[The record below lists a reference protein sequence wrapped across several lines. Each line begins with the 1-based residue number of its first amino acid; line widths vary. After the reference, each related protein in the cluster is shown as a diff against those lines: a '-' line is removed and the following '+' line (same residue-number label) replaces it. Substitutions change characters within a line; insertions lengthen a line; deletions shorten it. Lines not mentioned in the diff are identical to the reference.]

1 MSIRDIGAA
10 VVVFL
15 VALPLCLGVALA
27 SLPADPTT
35 GEVPVGL
42 GILSGVVGGIVVG
55 ALAGSP
61 LQVSG
66 PAAGL
71 IASVLVIVNG
81 WGLEALGYAVIISGA
96 LQLGAAAFK
105 LGPWF
110 RAVSPALIG
119 GMLAGIGV
127 IIVMKMLHMV
137 VGATAPMGGL
147 NAAIAIPAVWT
158 DALSNAS
165 GQWSAGIGLATIAL
179 LVGWDRLAPKKVKM
193 VPGPLVAVLTV
204 TVLVAAFGLPV
215 DTVDLPGSLM
225 ASLNVPQLDSI
236 DLLIDPGFIGASVA
250 LGMIAAAESLLCAN
264 ATDLLHKGPRTNYNR
279 ELLALGVGNVVAGVL
294 GALPVTGVI
303 VRSSANIDAGAQTR
317 AAAIIHGFMLLILVA
332 AAPWLLEYIPVPA
345 LAGTLI
351 YVGGKLLAPQKV
363 MQLHREGQ
371 GEVWIFVITM
381 GSIFFV
387 GLLWGILIGL
397 AAALLKLLYAFSHV
411 DIDIMQNEDR
421 WDVDIHGAATF
432 VQLPRIAAALETIPE
447 EAEVHVHLGG
457 LAYVDHACAELLR
470 QHERRH
476 EEAGGKLVTEWDE
489 VTRLRES
496 RPLVERS
503 NGDGREDA
511 DAEDDASES
520 SDAEPER
527 TPR

>member
-10 VVVFL
+10 IVVFL

-27 SLPADPTT
+27 SLPVDPTT

-42 GILSGVVGGIVVG
+42 GIISGVVGGVIVG

-81 WGLEALGYAVIISGA
+81 WGLQALGLAVIISGA
-96 LQLGAAAFK
+96 LQLAAALFK

-147 NAAIAIPAVWT
+147 NAALAIPAVWHE
-158 DALSNAS
+158 ALSNAS
-165 GQWSAGIGLATIAL
+165 GQWSAGIGLLTVVL
-179 LVGWDRLAPKKVKM
+179 LVGWSRLTPKRLKM
-193 VPGPLVAVLTV
+193 IPGPLVAVLSV
-204 TVLVAAFGLPV
+204 TILVAVLDLPV
-215 DTVDLPGSLM
+215 ATVDLPGSLLG
-225 ASLNVPQLDSI
+225 SLNVPTFDSLSLLT
-236 DLLIDPGFIGASVA
+236 DLGFIGASVA

-279 ELLALGVGNVVAGVL
+279 ELLALGVGNVVAGAL

-317 AAAIIHGFMLLILVA
+317 WAAIIHGFMLLILVA

-345 LAGTLI
+345 LAGTLV
-351 YVGGKLLAPQKV
+351 YVGGKLLAPQKL
-363 MQLHREGQ
+363 MQLRREGG
-371 GEVWIFVITM
+371 GEAYIFVITV
-381 GSIFFV
+381 GAIFFV

-411 DIDIMQNEDR
+411 DIDVVENDGR

-432 VQLPRIAAALETIPE
+432 VQLPRIASALEQIPE
-447 EAEVHVHLGG
+447 DAEVHVHLGG

-470 QHERRH
+470 QHERIH
-476 EEAGGKLVTEWDE
+476 EDAGGKLITEWDE
-489 VTRLRES
+489 VTRLRDT
-496 RPLVERS
+496 RPLVGKTGEVEVQDDPDES
-503 NGDGREDA
+503 GD
-511 DAEDDASES
+511 DDSELES
-520 SDAEPER
+520 APG
-527 TPR
+527 

>member
-1 MSIRDIGAA
+1 MSVRDLGAA

-27 SLPADPTT
+27 SLPVDAVT

-42 GILSGVVGGIVVG
+42 GIISGVVGGIVVG

-81 WGLEALGYAVIISGA
+81 WGLAALGYAVIISGA
-96 LQLGAAAFK
+96 LQLAAATFR

-147 NAAIAIPAVWT
+147 NAALAIPAVWSE
-158 DALSNAS
+158 ALANSS
-165 GQWSAGIGLATIAL
+165 GQWSAGIGFLTIAL
-179 LVGWDRLAPKKVKM
+179 LVGWARFAPKKLKRI
-193 VPGPLVAVLTV
+193 PGPLVAVLTV
-204 TVLVAAFGLPV
+204 TILVTLFKLPV
-215 DTVDLPGSLM
+215 ATVDLPSSLF
-225 ASLNVPQLDSI
+225 ASLNVPRVS
-236 DLLIDPGFIGASVA
+236 DLSLLTDAGFIGAAVA
-250 LGMIAAAESLLCAN
+250 LGIIAAAESLLCAN
-264 ATDLLHKGPRTNYNR
+264 ATDLLHKGPRTDYNR
-279 ELLALGVGNVVAGVL
+279 ELLALGVGNIVAGFL

-303 VRSSANIDAGAQTR
+303 VRSSANIDAGAETR

-345 LAGTLI
+345 LAGTLV
-351 YVGGKLLAPQKV
+351 YVGGKLLAPQKIA
-363 MQLHREGQ
+363 QLRREG
-371 GEVWIFVITM
+371 GSEVWIFAITV
-381 GSIFFV
+381 GAIFFV

-397 AAALLKLLYAFSHV
+397 GAALLKLLYAFSHV
-411 DIDIMQNEDR
+411 DVDVVEKDGR

-432 VQLPRIAAALETIPE
+432 VQLPRIAAALEKIPE
-447 EAEVHVHLGG
+447 EAEVHIHLGG

-476 EEAGGKLVTEWDE
+476 EKAGGKLITEWDE
-489 VTRLRES
+489 VTRLGES
-496 RPLVERS
+496 RPLVRQE
-503 NGDGREDA
+503 E
-511 DAEDDASES
+511 
-520 SDAEPER
+520 
-527 TPR
+527 